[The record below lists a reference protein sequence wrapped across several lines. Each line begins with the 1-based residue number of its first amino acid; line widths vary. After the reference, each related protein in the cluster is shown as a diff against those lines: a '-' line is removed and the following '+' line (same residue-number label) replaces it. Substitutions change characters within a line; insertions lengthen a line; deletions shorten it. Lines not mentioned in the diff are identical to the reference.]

1 MIIRYALLFFL
12 VTTSNSF
19 AESFKVMSFN
29 TMCDLCGSESYDT
42 FEKRIKYIQTT
53 IKEHS
58 PDLVSLQ
65 ELRLASH
72 AKGLF
77 NKNFRIITTANSFIS
92 YADPLLAINSLKFEI
107 LEKGH
112 FWLGP
117 SESFSLGW
125 KYALPRQVHWVRL
138 GIRTSNQQILFI
150 GSHFDN
156 RVENMLGSAK
166 KVNDFIK
173 QFNIPIIFAA
183 DTNITTD
190 FEAYPILVGDELTN
204 SFDIKKILTV
214 YANKKVIKQYQDKEL
229 CYHRKGDE
237 FPACRVDHILL
248 SKKHPW
254 KINKWS
260 IDISKFGEKKSFAS
274 DHRAIITELEI

>member
-1 MIIRYALLFFL
+1 
-12 VTTSNSF
+12 
-19 AESFKVMSFN
+19 MSFN

-173 QFNIPIIFAA
+173 QFDIPIIFAA

-204 SFDIKKILTV
+204 SFDIKKYLPSMQI
-214 YANKKVIKQYQDKEL
+214 KK
-229 CYHRKGDE
+229 
-237 FPACRVDHILL
+237 
-248 SKKHPW
+248 
-254 KINKWS
+254 
-260 IDISKFGEKKSFAS
+260 
-274 DHRAIITELEI
+274 